1 MPMKILVV
9 GAGGTGGYFGGRLA
23 QAGADV
29 TFLVRKPRAARLAE
43 TGLVVTSPKGDFHI
57 AAPALLTEITP
68 GAVFDV
74 ILLSCKA
81 YDLDSAME
89 SFAPAVGSATLIL
102 PLLNGM
108 RHLDL
113 LDARF
118 GPAHVL
124 GGQCIISA
132 ALGPERQILH
142 LNDADTI
149 TFGPRDPSQQAG
161 AEAILTTFAPAFT
174 AELSDHIMQDMWE
187 KWAIIASLAGLTCL
201 MRANIGAIMA
211 AGGEALARALI
222 AECSAIATA
231 HGHPPRAPI
240 QQRMQTALTTPGS
253 PLTASMLRDI
263 TAGNRIEAEQII
275 GDLLARAKAPSPLL
289 EIIDVHLKA
298 YEAMR

>member
-1 MPMKILVV
+1 MKILVV

-29 TFLVRKPRAARLAE
+29 TFLVRKPRAARLAAA
-43 TGLVVTSPKGDFHI
+43 GLVVTSPKGDFTI
-57 AAPALLTEITP
+57 PSPTLLTEIP
-68 GAVFDV
+68 PEAAFDV
-74 ILLSCKA
+74 VLLSCKA
-81 YDLDSAME
+81 YDLESAIE
-89 SFAPAVGSATLIL
+89 SFAPAIGPATLIL

-113 LDARF
+113 LDAKF

-132 ALGPERQILH
+132 ALGPEGQILH

-149 TFGPRDPSQQAG
+149 TFGPRAPSQHAA
-161 AEAILTTFAPAFT
+161 AEAILAAFAPAFT
-174 AELSDHIMQDMWE
+174 AELSANIVQDMWE
-187 KWAIIASLAGLTCL
+187 KWVIIASLAGLTCL

-211 AGGEALARALI
+211 AGGEALARTLI
-222 AECSAIATA
+222 AECSAIAEA
-231 HGHPPRAPI
+231 HGHPPRPAI
-240 QQRMQTALTTPGS
+240 QQRMRAALTTPGS

-275 GDLLARAKAPSPLL
+275 GNLLARAQTPSPLL
-289 EIIDVHLKA
+289 TIIDVNLKA